1 MKPSEVKS
9 SEGFFVLNIVGVRVT
24 KCIEKTDSGF
34 LDTSFASL
42 RITRKPS
49 VIGLRVAKRIEK
61 TDSGFLDTNLTSF
74 GFTRK
79 PLVIG
84 LRVAKRIEKTDIELW
99 FFDFSI
105 YDFKNINSNAETQSS

>member
-24 KCIEKTDSGF
+24 KCIEN
-34 LDTSFASL
+34 
-42 RITRKPS
+42 
-49 VIGLRVAKRIEK
+49 

-84 LRVAKRIEKTDIELW
+84 LRVAKRIEKTDSEL
-99 FFDFSI
+99 
-105 YDFKNINSNAETQSS
+105 

>member
-24 KCIEKTDSGF
+24 KCIENTDSGF

-42 RITRKPS
+42 RITRKPPI
-49 VIGLRVAKRIEK
+49 IGLRVAKRIEK
-61 TDSGFLDTNLTSF
+61 TDCSGFLDTNLTSF

-79 PLVIG
+79 PPVIG
-84 LRVAKRIEKTDIELW
+84 LRVDK
-99 FFDFSI
+99 
-105 YDFKNINSNAETQSS
+105 